1 MAVYDLGAPARRAR
15 LQKVSPGEA
24 KIRSDIAALEAALH
38 GLTPAE
44 FPLTHTFTDG
54 VYCRE
59 IFIPKGSVIVG
70 KIHRHDHL
78 NFMSRGDV
86 TVLTKDGLKRIVGP
100 CTMVSSAGT
109 KRALYA
115 HEDTVWT
122 TIHANP
128 TNETDLVKLEKYI
141 ISPSYEALE
150 FDEPQ
155 LVGYFLDKT
164 A

>member
-1 MAVYDLGAPARRAR
+1 MTKRLALNTERQIRAAI
-15 LQKVSPGEA
+15 S
-24 KIRSDIAALEAALH
+24 SLEAAVGKL
-38 GLTPAE
+38 PQIE
-44 FPLTHTFTDG
+44 FSLKHTFTTG

-78 NFMSRGDV
+78 NFISKGDV
-86 TVLTKDGLKRIVGP
+86 TVLTKDGLRRIKGP

-115 HEDTVWT
+115 HADTIWT

-128 TNETDLVKLEKYI
+128 TNETDIEKLEAYI
-141 ISPSYEALE
+141 VAETYEALE
-150 FDEPQ
+150 HEQ
-155 LVGYFLDKT
+155 LQTVGHTLEKI

>member
-1 MAVYDLGAPARRAR
+1 M
-15 LQKVSPGEA
+15 K
-24 KIRSDIAALEAALH
+24 K
-38 GLTPAE
+38 TPAINDEMHIRAQIASLEDEVRQLPQLE
-44 FPLTHTFTDG
+44 FSLKHTFTSG

-78 NFMSRGDV
+78 NFISKGDV
-86 TVLTKDGLKRIVGP
+86 TVLTKDGLKRIKGP

-115 HEDTVWT
+115 HEDTIWT

-128 TNETDLVKLEKYI
+128 TNETDLGKLEDFI
-141 ISPSYEALE
+141 IAKTYEDLE
-150 FDEPQ
+150 HEQLQ
-155 LVGYFLDKT
+155 LVGHELGKT

>member
-1 MAVYDLGAPARRAR
+1 MRVKQPVAALAPDEQRIRTSIALLEAVLRRAP
-15 LQKVSPGEA
+15 Q
-24 KIRSDIAALEAALH
+24 LEFSLK
-38 GLTPAE
+38 
-44 FPLTHTFTDG
+44 HTFTSG

-78 NFMSRGDV
+78 NFISKGDV
-86 TVLTKDGLKRIVGP
+86 TVLTKDGLRRIKGP

-115 HEDTVWT
+115 HQDTIWT

-128 TNETDLVKLEKYI
+128 TNETDLEKI
-141 ISPSYEALE
+141 EDFVIAKTYEALGHDPLRVIGHE
-150 FDEPQ
+150 EIN
-155 LVGYFLDKT
+155 VWRG
-164 A
+164 